1 MSDRNIRP
9 DTGMPDDGETDET
22 DAAEPANPGQGEDTE
37 PPAGQSGHVTTLDE
51 ILTDAKGNGSGER
64 DAEKPTPLDPFAFPP
79 KELERLQRIM
89 SAPWLQS
96 YAASNMPITN
106 MTNSLGFLADV
117 NLPNPNI
124 SAQLLESI
132 NRMLRVATPD
142 VSQIHKVLGNALLP
156 LGQMQFQQNVSLK
169 PISDALTK
177 YIENSLRYATFAGFA
192 KKTQEWLT
200 TTETLRYRSNNF
212 VWHYTNGYACL
223 SIIKSGNLWASS
235 PESLNDA
242 SEMTHGLTLIREA
255 FGKVMNEAK
264 EEEDYDPEE
273 RETVELL
280 MGEVLD
286 PTYFDTMLNEVY
298 YISASTQ
305 PDSLTLWR
313 NYASG
318 DGFALGLSTKTGLS
332 ADGIALDHHQDTESL
347 RDDIPPIS
355 GWYRVTYKKNQKER
369 LATEFIQNAI
379 EDIDRAGESDY
390 EALVKELRK
399 QAVILASV
407 MKHDAFEDEKE
418 VRWITTNFTNFD
430 PVHYEHG
437 HRSIVPVLHVRTASQ
452 DEEALLPLRGV
463 RCSPIAPDGIVRT
476 IQGLLGQ
483 KDYKQA
489 SNNVKKSQQPF
500 KG

>member
-1 MSDRNIRP
+1 MSDKKRP
-9 DTGMPDDGETDET
+9 HARKPYNASSNE
-22 DAAEPANPGQGEDTE
+22 ASAPEPADPESGGDTD
-37 PPAGQSGHVTTLDE
+37 PSAAQAGHIVTLDE
-51 ILTDAKGNGSGER
+51 TLTNVKGSGQR
-64 DAEKPTPLDPFAFPP
+64 DAEKPHQLDAIAFPQ
-79 KELERLQRIM
+79 KDLERLQRIV

-96 YAASNMPITN
+96 YAASNIPLAN
-106 MTNSLGFLADV
+106 MTDSLGKMAD
-117 NLPNPNI
+117 LDLLKPHI
-124 SAQLLESI
+124 STQLLESV
-132 NRMLRVATPD
+132 NRALKVATPD
-142 VSQIHKVLGNALLP
+142 VSQMQKVLGDALLP
-156 LGQMQFQQNVSLK
+156 LGQMQLQQNMSLK

-177 YIENSLRYATFAGFA
+177 FMETSLRHATFAGFA
-192 KKTQEWLT
+192 KRTQEWLT
-200 TTETLRYRSNNF
+200 TTETLRYRSNTY

-223 SIIKSGNLWASS
+223 SIIRSGNLWASS

-255 FGKVMNEAK
+255 FSKVKDEAK
-264 EEEDYDPEE
+264 EDQDYDPDGW
-273 RETVELL
+273 ETVDLL
-280 MGEVLD
+280 MPEVLD
-286 PTYFDTMLNEVY
+286 AAYFDTILNEVY
-298 YISASTQ
+298 YISASSQ

-313 NYASG
+313 NYANG
-318 DGFALGLSTKTGLS
+318 DGFALGLSTKIELS
-332 ADGIALDHHQDTESL
+332 ADGIALDDEDDNESL

-369 LATEFIQNAI
+369 LAKEFIQNAI
-379 EDIDRAGESDY
+379 EDIDRAGERDQ

-437 HRSIVPVLHVRTASQ
+437 RRSIVPVLHVRTASQ

-463 RCSPIAPDGIVRT
+463 RCSPVAPDGIVRT
-476 IQGLLGQ
+476 IQGLLAQ
-483 KDYKQA
+483 MDYRQA
-489 SNNVKKSQQPF
+489 SSNVKKSEQPF

>member
-1 MSDRNIRP
+1 MSDENEKHGADKSNGAAP
-9 DTGMPDDGETDET
+9 EQADSAETSNPEQDEDGEPT
-22 DAAEPANPGQGEDTE
+22 AEQNVQAF
-37 PPAGQSGHVTTLDE
+37 TLDE
-51 ILTDAKGNGSGER
+51 LLVDEEDSGSNEQSTEQPR
-64 DAEKPTPLDPFAFPP
+64 RLDPIAFPI

-96 YAASNMPITN
+96 YAASNQAATRMA
-106 MTNSLGFLADV
+106 NSLNSLSHLD
-117 NLPNPNI
+117 LPKPEI
-124 SAQLLESI
+124 TPQLLESV
-132 NRMLRVATPD
+132 NRVLKMTSPD
-142 VSQIHKVLGNALLP
+142 FSRMRKILENAAAP
-156 LGQMQFQQNVSLK
+156 LAQMQAQQNVSLQ

-177 YIENSLRYATFAGFA
+177 FLETSLRDATFAGFA

-200 TTETLRYRSNNF
+200 TTDTLRYRSNNN

-223 SIIKSGNLWASS
+223 SIIKSGYLWASS

-255 FGKVMNEAK
+255 FKKVMNEAD
-264 EEEDYDPEE
+264 EDESYDPEDWI
-273 RETVELL
+273 TVELL

-286 PTYFDTMLNEVY
+286 TDYFDTILNEVY
-298 YISASTQ
+298 YISASSQ

-313 NYASG
+313 NYAKG
-318 DGFALGLSTKTGLS
+318 DGFALGLNAQVELS
-332 ADGIALDHHQDTESL
+332 ADGIALDDTEDPESL

-369 LATEFIQNAI
+369 LAEEFVHNAI

-390 EALVKELRK
+390 EPLVKELRK

-407 MKHDAFEDEKE
+407 MKHEAFRDEKE

-437 HRSIVPVLHVRTASQ
+437 RRSIVPVLHVGTASQ
-452 DEEALLPLRGV
+452 DEETLLPLRGV
-463 RCSPIAPDGIVRT
+463 RCSPVAADGIVRT
-476 IQGLLGQ
+476 IQGLLVQ
-483 KDYKQA
+483 KDYELA
-489 SNNVKKSQQPF
+489 SNNVKKSEQPF

>member
-1 MSDRNIRP
+1 MSDKNEEP
-9 DTGMPDDGETDET
+9 DADEPDNAEMHEANAT
-22 DAAEPANPGQGEDTE
+22 EPANPEQGEDTE
-37 PPAGQSGHVTTLDE
+37 PNAEQSDNIVSLDE
-51 ILTDAKGNGSGER
+51 ILTDAKGSGER
-64 DAEKPTPLDPFAFPP
+64 DAEKPNRLDPIAFSP
-79 KELERLQRIM
+79 KELERLQRIT

-96 YAASNMPITN
+96 YAAANIPIAN
-106 MTNSLGFLADV
+106 MTNSLDILAHLD
-117 NLPNPNI
+117 LPKLDI
-124 SAQLLESI
+124 STQLLESI
-132 NRMLRVATPD
+132 NRMLKVATPD
-142 VSQIHKVLGNALLP
+142 VSQMHKVFGNALLP

-177 YIENSLRYATFAGFA
+177 FIETSLRHATLADFA
-192 KKTQEWLT
+192 KRTQEWLT
-200 TTETLRYRSNNF
+200 TTETLRYRSNNY

-255 FGKVMNEAK
+255 FEKVMNEAK
-264 EEEDYDPEE
+264 EDEDYSPEE
-273 RETVELL
+273 WETVKLL

-286 PTYFDTMLNEVY
+286 ATYFDTILNEVY
-298 YISASTQ
+298 YISASSQ

-313 NYASG
+313 NYANG
-318 DGFALGLSTKTGLS
+318 DGFALGLSTKIELS
-332 ADGIALDHHQDTESL
+332 ADGIALDDDEDTGSL

-369 LATEFIQNAI
+369 LATEFIQNTI
-379 EDIDRAGESDY
+379 EDIDRAGQSDH
-390 EALVKELRK
+390 EALVRELRK

-437 HRSIVPVLHVRTASQ
+437 RRSIVPVLHVRTASQ

-463 RCSPIAPDGIVRT
+463 RCSPVAPDGIVRT
-476 IQGLLGQ
+476 IQGLLRQ
-483 KDYKQA
+483 KDYRQA
-489 SNNVKKSQQPF
+489 SNNVKKSEQPF